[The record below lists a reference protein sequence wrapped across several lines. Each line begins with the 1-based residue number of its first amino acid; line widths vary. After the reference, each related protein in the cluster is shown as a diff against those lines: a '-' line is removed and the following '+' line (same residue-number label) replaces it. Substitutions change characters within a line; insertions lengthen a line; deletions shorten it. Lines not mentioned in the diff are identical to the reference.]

1 VVGNALRAVTDE
13 LWKQAAILERF
24 SRAGLRRAPRG
35 SIFVGAGDSYAAAM
49 AGFYASGGHC
59 IAMDPYSLASAPE
72 LAEGVEVFFISVSGK
87 TSSNLAAARKV
98 SRVARRTTAVTAEG
112 GSQLAGL
119 TDDVVVLPLTYVPR
133 TPGMLSFSLSLLA
146 VIDIAV
152 GVGKCDF
159 RRAFDRAVSDAGR
172 IGWGRGTTYFL
183 ANSLGYPAAMYAAG
197 KTYELTGA
205 RAQPELLEEF
215 SHLEL
220 FTLRKSDFVNTFSC
234 FDPSGI
240 SRKLTRAL
248 GDQGYNAHI
257 VPSWGES
264 DAERLFHAV
273 FTGQLAIVEEAER
286 TGLAKPRFL
295 STEGRLHTS
304 DYMIY

>member
-1 VVGNALRAVTDE
+1 
-13 LWKQAAILERF
+13 
-24 SRAGLRRAPRG
+24 
-35 SIFVGAGDSYAAAM
+35 
-49 AGFYASGGHC
+49 
-59 IAMDPYSLASAPE
+59 MDPYSLASAPE

-98 SRVARRTTAVTAEG
+98 SRMARRTTAVTAEV
-112 GSQLAGL
+112 GSRLADL

-133 TPGMLSFSLSLLA
+133 APGMLSFSLSLLA
-146 VIDIAV
+146 VVDIAV
-152 GVGKCDF
+152 GVGRCDF
-159 RRAFDRAVSDAGR
+159 QRAFDRAVSDGGR

-183 ANSLGYPAAMYAAG
+183 ANSLGYPAAMYAAA

-220 FTLRKSDFVNTFSC
+220 FTLRKSDCVNTFSC

-248 GDQGYNAHI
+248 GEQGYDAHL
-257 VPSWGES
+257 VPSRGES
-264 DAERLFHAV
+264 DAERLFHSV

-295 STEGRLHTS
+295 STGGRLRTS